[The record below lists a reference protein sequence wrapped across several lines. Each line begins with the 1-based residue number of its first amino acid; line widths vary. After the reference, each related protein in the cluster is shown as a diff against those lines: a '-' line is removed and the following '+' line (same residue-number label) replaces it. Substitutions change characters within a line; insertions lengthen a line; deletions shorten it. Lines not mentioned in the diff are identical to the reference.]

1 MLTRRSL
8 LKGTLKISAAL
19 ALDSYADC
27 FGEALPPQTLVRS
40 SSSPVKI
47 QSNFIGLGYEMSSVA
62 AVGLLSRDNRRYV
75 NLIHGLGPE
84 GVIRVGGI
92 VANYTRYQPNGT
104 TRAEPL
110 NTVITRESLEQ
121 FAKFL
126 NRIGWTAIWSVNF
139 AQGGLENAI
148 LEARAVASVLGPRLL
163 ALELG
168 NEVEFYGSGDK
179 SFRKPTYN
187 FDDYLAEFKEWRS
200 AILKAVPGVRFAAPD
215 TATSVEWV
223 ERMASEARDYVQ
235 LLTTHYYRDAQSH
248 GTIEQLLVPD
258 PRLKEV
264 LIRLRAASNK
274 SGIPWR
280 LCETNS
286 FSGGGR
292 PSISDTFVGTLWTLD
307 LMCLIAVYGCS
318 GVNIETG
325 VNQLGFVSSYSPI
338 QDNGQ
343 GINTAGAPYYGML
356 AFAMARQGCTEAMML
371 DAPGTAKNVTAYAF
385 GNSGRVHSA
394 VVINRDE
401 KDARIS
407 VAELDME
414 RGLSAMRLLAPAV
427 GSKTGLT
434 FAGGGV
440 DANGKWSPIHSEQVP
455 GFEIGVPGMSAVVVR
470 RRPRGV

>member
-27 FGEALPPQTLVRS
+27 FGEALPPGALVRS
-40 SSSPVKI
+40 SSAPVKI

-62 AVGLLSRDNRRYV
+62 PIGLLSQDNRRYV
-75 NLIHGLGPE
+75 NLIHGLGPD

-92 VANYTRYQPNGT
+92 VANYTRYEPNGT

-110 NTVITRESLEQ
+110 NTVVTRAGLEQ

-168 NEVEFYGSGDK
+168 NEVEFYGRGDK
-179 SFRKPTYN
+179 PFRKPTYN

-200 AILKAVPGVRFAAPD
+200 AILKAVPGVKFAAPD

-223 ERMASEARDYVQ
+223 ERMASEARDDVQ
-235 LLTTHYYRDAQSH
+235 LLTTHYYRGAQSH

-264 LIRLRAASNK
+264 LVRLRTASK
-274 SGIPWR
+274 SSGIPWR

-292 PSISDTFVGTLWTLD
+292 PNVSDAFIGTLWTLD
-307 LMCLIAVYGCS
+307 LMCLLAVYGCS

-371 DAPGTAKNVTAYAF
+371 DAPGTAKNITAYAF
-385 GNSGRVHSA
+385 GNSGKVHSA
-394 VVINRDE
+394 VVINRAE

-407 VAELDME
+407 VGKLGMEL
-414 RGLSAMRLLAPAV
+414 GLSAMRLLAPAV
-427 GSKTGLT
+427 SSKTGLT

-455 GFEIGVPGMSAVVVR
+455 GFEIQVPGMSAVVIR
-470 RRPRGV
+470 RQQSGA